1 MGRVRRTV
9 DIFNGESKLIR
20 QLRIDCRT
28 PNGNCI
34 IFSSQLVSDVWL
46 NIDVPGFYIHYCK
59 PETIAFCWEICT

>member
-34 IFSSQLVSDVWL
+34 IFSSQLVSDV
-46 NIDVPGFYIHYCK
+46 
-59 PETIAFCWEICT
+59 